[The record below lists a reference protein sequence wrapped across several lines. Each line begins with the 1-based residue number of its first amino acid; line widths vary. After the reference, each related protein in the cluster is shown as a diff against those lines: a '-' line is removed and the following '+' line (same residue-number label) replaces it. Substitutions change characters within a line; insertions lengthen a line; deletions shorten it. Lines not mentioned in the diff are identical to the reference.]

1 MLTSERAEQFKEE
14 FIALMK
20 KYKIDITV
28 EENFCR
34 GYTEIEGIN
43 FYSYAVYDEHC
54 NMIEP
59 CIDLTFKPFELN
71 WS

>member
-1 MLTSERAEQFKEE
+1 MSNLDRSEKFKEE

-20 KYKIDITV
+20 KYKVGITV
-28 EENFCR
+28 EENFRR

-59 CIDLTFKPFELN
+59 CIDLTFKPFELD